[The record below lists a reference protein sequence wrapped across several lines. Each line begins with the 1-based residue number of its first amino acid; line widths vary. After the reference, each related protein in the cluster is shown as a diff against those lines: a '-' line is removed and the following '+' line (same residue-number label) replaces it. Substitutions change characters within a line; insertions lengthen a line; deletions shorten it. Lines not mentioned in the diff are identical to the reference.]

1 VINLHISL
9 TPFRNES
16 RVLKETES
24 LMRRN
29 IAKIVYIT
37 ALFEAGLAEHEDL
50 DERRSVWRV
59 KLKTRSWSK
68 KFFVQLVKYF
78 EFCWRVN
85 EFAVQR
91 KVRLINVHT
100 LSLLP
105 LGIWLKF
112 RLGGKLVYDA
122 HELETEA
129 EGIVGFR
136 KTVSKIVE
144 RLGIKFVDL
153 TVVVS
158 SQIESW
164 YRSKYGVENIVSVL
178 NCPAQKL
185 LAKNSLLGD
194 EFNVQATTKIALY
207 QGGLVAGRGVELL
220 LDAFESMQNNRY
232 ALVFMGYGE
241 LEESIKQSM
250 IRCKNIHLKSAVPP
264 AAVLDYTASA
274 DFGISIIEDSC
285 LSYRYCLP
293 NKLFEYIMA
302 RVPVVVSDLP
312 EMRRVVDDFS
322 IGVVLRDWSVESL
335 LRALRD
341 LEEMNSI
348 ELSRSLNRAAE
359 YFSWENQEIILAQA
373 YKKHVLSCPVEDV
386 CL

>member
-29 IAKIVYIT
+29 IAKIVYIA

-112 RLGGKLVYDA
+112 RLGGRLVYDA

-144 RLGIKFVDL
+144 RLGIKFADL

-158 SQIESW
+158 SQIEAW
-164 YRSKYGVENIVSVL
+164 YRSEYGIENIVSVL
-178 NCPAQKL
+178 NCPARKL
-185 LAKNSLLGD
+185 PTKNSLLGD

-220 LDAFESMQNNRY
+220 LDAFESMQNNRC

-241 LEESIKQSM
+241 LEERIKQST

-264 AAVLDYTASA
+264 ASVLDYTASA

-322 IGVVLRDWSVESL
+322 IGVVLRDWSVESFV
-335 LRALRD
+335 RALRD